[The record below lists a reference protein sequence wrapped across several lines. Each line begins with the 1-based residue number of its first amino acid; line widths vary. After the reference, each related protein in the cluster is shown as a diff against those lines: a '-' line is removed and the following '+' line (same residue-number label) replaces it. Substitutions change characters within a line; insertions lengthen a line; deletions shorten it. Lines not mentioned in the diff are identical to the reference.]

1 MSCEFNCMSNLC
13 YDSMENWLV
22 VSFEVIN
29 VELVDFIFYVDIV
42 NDVSE

>member
-1 MSCEFNCMSNLC
+1 MSNLC
-13 YDSMENWLV
+13 YDSMENWLD

-42 NDVSE
+42 YDVSE